1 MKTRSDS
8 VTQNTVLLQVRLPR
22 ELRDEFMRAVKAHD
36 DNASRLV
43 RQWARDYLLKNA
55 QPDLFSSDE

>member
-1 MKTRSDS
+1 MKKPSNGS
-8 VTQNTVLLQVRLPR
+8 AQNTVLLQVRLPR
-22 ELRDEFMRAVKAHD
+22 ELRDEFMRTVKAQD

-55 QPDLFSSDE
+55 QPDLFGSDN